1 MKELFLMRHGQAES
15 GSRPMPDHLRALTP
29 KGRQDCIQ
37 QAHRVH
43 PQATHRLL
51 ASSAIRTIQTAG
63 LVSETWTNQGLS
75 SIPPIEVDE
84 RGYLAEPDMWIQLAS
99 TTDERFSGLWIIG
112 HNPGISALVT
122 VLTGE
127 YMGLST
133 ADMVHLQLDIDRWSD
148 IGYNCG
154 KVAVRYAPQEA

>member
-1 MKELFLMRHGQAES
+1 MRHGQAES
-15 GSRPMPDHLRALTP
+15 GARPVPDQLRALTP
-29 KGRQDCIQ
+29 KGRQDCIE

-43 PQATHRLL
+43 PDGHHRLL

-63 LVSETWTNQGLS
+63 LVSEVWSNQGLDA
-75 SIPPIEVDE
+75 IPTIEIEE
-84 RGYLAEPDMWIQLAS
+84 RGYLAEPDMWIHLAS
-99 TTDERFSGLWIIG
+99 NTDASFGGLWIVG

-133 ADMVHLQLDIDRWSD
+133 ADLVHIQLDIEKW
-148 IGYNCG
+148 IELGANCG
-154 KVAVRYAPQEA
+154 QVAAHYAPQQA